1 MLKLKEKQEEFE
13 EEEDEGFD
21 DENFAER
28 LLKKVRKFAKS
39 AWKNWKLVLV
49 CAAVIVVAVAVI
61 AVTVSLN
68 RKDEVVEE
76 VPIEPEIEVSSA
88 LTEIVGKSRLSTF
101 LAVYDGIV
109 TVKDEKGNVKYHVAY
124 ESVVKTGIDISQV
137 QFTVDE
143 ADKIIHIVVPEAKI
157 NEINVDHK
165 SLDFMF
171 QNEKYNTPEVVAEA
185 YGLCENDADTEC
197 NDQEAIFEL
206 AKQNAGN
213 VLKAIV
219 KPIVEQIDAEYSVVI
234 D

>member
-1 MLKLKEKQEEFE
+1 MLKLKEKQEQESE
-13 EEEDEGFD
+13 EERG
-21 DENFAER
+21 AE
-28 LLKKVRKFAKS
+28 LLLRKVRKFAKK
-39 AWKNWKLVLV
+39 AWKNWKFVLV
-49 CAAVIVVAVAVI
+49 CAAVIVVAIAVI
-61 AVTVSLN
+61 VVTVNLN

-76 VPIEPEIEVSSA
+76 IPSEPEIEVSST
-88 LTEIVGKSRLSTF
+88 LTKILGKSKLSTF

-124 ESVVKTGIDISQV
+124 EAMVKTGIDISQV
-137 QFTVDE
+137 QFTVDK
-143 ADKIIHIVVPEAKI
+143 ADKIIHIVVPEAQI

-171 QNEKYNTPEVVAEA
+171 QNEKYNTSEVVAEA

-197 NDQEAIFEL
+197 KDQEAIFEL

-213 VLKAIV
+213 VLKAMVEPIV
-219 KPIVEQIDAEYSVVI
+219 KQIDADYSVVV